1 MGKSSKTPWPDWRLN
16 ANDSYEIAQIII
28 KHVKF
33 LSPDIIEAI
42 VEENEKYRELIS
54 EALEKKGIDSSLY
67 MWEGSS
73 CCFPGI
79 RRYTASENK
88 SALNSAGRTAYKD
101 AIKLDNNHYPKELWS
116 FVLRG
121 KRFDSHGPTNYTL
134 AHLLDHKE
142 YKNRTAQEC
151 IFPKDYPHT
160 KPFYGLLT
168 CASNAV
174 YVPSAL
180 ARPTDFN
187 DDLRN
192 LVLNKAASLYKGCNL
207 LPKGIKIKRPEDKK
221 WNIRSFNWGKTVGTA
236 DNLDAF
242 FDFRKKE
249 LSGLLGIRF

>member
-1 MGKSSKTPWPDWRLN
+1 MKFHNTPCPQP
-16 ANDSYEIAQIII
+16 ASY
-28 KHVKF
+28 
-33 LSPDIIEAI
+33 S
-42 VEENEKYRELIS
+42 
-54 EALEKKGIDSSLY
+54 
-67 MWEGSS
+67 
-73 CCFPGI
+73 
-79 RRYTASENK
+79 
-88 SALNSAGRTAYKD
+88 
-101 AIKLDNNHYPKELWS
+101 
-116 FVLRG
+116 
-121 KRFDSHGPTNYTL
+121 L

-160 KPFYGLLT
+160 KSFYGLHT

-207 LPKGIKIKRPEDKK
+207 LPKGIKIKRPEDEK
-221 WNIRSFNWGKTVGTA
+221 WNICSFYWGGPVGTA

-249 LSGLLGIRF
+249 LSELLGIRF